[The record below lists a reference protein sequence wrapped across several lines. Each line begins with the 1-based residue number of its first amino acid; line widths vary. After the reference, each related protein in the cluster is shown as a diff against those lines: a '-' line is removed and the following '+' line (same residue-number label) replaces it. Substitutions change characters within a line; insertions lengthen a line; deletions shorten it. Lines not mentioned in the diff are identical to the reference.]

1 MEETKGRTRSQGM
14 TEEIPGGGVHV
25 FLSEFCVEKESGGW
39 PLCGLRSDRNRP
51 EEIPWEFR
59 MWTEESLRSQACS

>member
-1 MEETKGRTRSQGM
+1 M
-14 TEEIPGGGVHV
+14 
-25 FLSEFCVEKESGGW
+25 SEFCVEKESGGW